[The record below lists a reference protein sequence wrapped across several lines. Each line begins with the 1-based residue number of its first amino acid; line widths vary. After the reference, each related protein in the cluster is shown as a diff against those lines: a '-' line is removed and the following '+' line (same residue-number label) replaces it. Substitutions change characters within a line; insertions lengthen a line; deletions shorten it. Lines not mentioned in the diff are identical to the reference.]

1 MTYRKAEL
9 RPLRGC
15 TLTLESLGFAI
26 REEL

>member
-9 RPLRGC
+9 RGC
-15 TLTLESLGFAI
+15 TLTLESLESLGFAI